1 MLFLTDLQGSN
12 NSLYF
17 LFTLAKPCSCILL
30 ATRNNH
36 TVPNGRIY
44 DSVGYRFM
52 LPIVYHNKTSDIFN
66 AMIRI
71 VQLIIYINQLN

>member
-17 LFTLAKPCSCILL
+17 LFTLAKPCSYILL

-44 DSVGYRFM
+44 DRVAYRFR
-52 LPIVYHNKTSDIFN
+52 LPNVYHNKQVTSL
-66 AMIRI
+66 M
-71 VQLIIYINQLN
+71 Q